1 MIDSAGLSFEEM
13 KEHIMKDNY
22 LEQLRQERL
31 LPLYTTTDL
40 SLVDKAEEILL
51 NNGLNF
57 IEVTYRTEHA
67 GATIKKLADNGKLI
81 VGAGT
86 VTDIETAK
94 DAIDNGATFIV
105 MPGFSSDVVKYC
117 QEKNVPVYPGVATPT
132 EIIMA
137 KDHGLDTVK
146 FFPAD
151 VYGGLKAIKAL
162 SAPFYDMN
170 FIPTG
175 GVNADNF
182 LDFLAVDPIV
192 AVGGSFILSESV
204 IAKDGGETANKQLA
218 ALIEKIKSA

>member
-1 MIDSAGLSFEEM
+1 MTT
-13 KEHIMKDNY
+13 NY
-22 LEQLRQERL
+22 LEQLRKERL
-31 LPLYTTTDL
+31 LPLYTTTDM
-40 SLVDKAEEILL
+40 SLVAKAEEILV
-51 NNGLNF
+51 NNGLSF
-57 IEVTYRTEHA
+57 IEVTYRSEHA
-67 GATIKKLADNGKLI
+67 GSTIKQLSESGKLI

-105 MPGFSSDVVKYC
+105 MPGFSAEVVQYC
-117 QEKNVPVYPGVATPT
+117 QERDVPVYPGVATPT
-132 EIIMA
+132 EIIA
-137 KDHGLDTVK
+137 ARNEGLDTIK

-162 SAPFYDMN
+162 SGPFYDLS

-182 LDFLAVDPIV
+182 LDFLEVDAIV

-204 IAKDGGETANKQLA
+204 IAKDNGETANKQLA
-218 ALIEKIKSA
+218 DLVAKLK